1 MARRG
6 RELARAATLVDVA
19 QLAGVSAM
27 TASRALHRPGLVAPE
42 TAERVRNAVES
53 LAYVPNRL
61 AGGLSSQR
69 RHVVMAVVPST
80 LNPIFAELV
89 HGLRD
94 ELAGAGYQLFLG
106 LSDYTAGGEDRLIQ
120 AIVGQRPDGI
130 ILTGVVHSREVR
142 RLLLKGHIP
151 VVETWDLTSKPI
163 DMLVGFSNE
172 RVGQDAAAF
181 FLDHGRR
188 RPALVFGDDQRAQ
201 ARRAGFLGLLAERG
215 VPLAGE
221 VLVKAPPSVRDGR
234 EAARSLLCGSRAP
247 DCIFSSS
254 DQLALGVLFEATALR
269 IPVPEKLAIIGFG
282 NTAMSEQ
289 TIPPLTVVA
298 VDGGRIGRE
307 AARSLI
313 DALGRS
319 PGKRRVRPRV
329 LDVGYRILERGTT

>member
-1 MARRG
+1 M
-6 RELARAATLVDVA
+6 
-19 QLAGVSAM
+19 AGVSAM
-27 TASRALHRPGLVAPE
+27 TASRALHRPALVAPE
-42 TAERVRNAVES
+42 TAERVRSAVET

-89 HGLRD
+89 HGLRN
-94 ELAGAGYQLFLG
+94 ELESAGYQLFLG
-106 LSDYTAGGEDRLIQ
+106 LSDYRAGGEDQLIQ

-151 VVETWDLTSKPI
+151 VVETWDYSPKPI

-172 RVGQDAAAF
+172 RVGRDAAAF
-181 FLDHGRR
+181 LLDHGRR

-201 ARRAGFLGLLAERG
+201 MRRAGFRALLEERG

-221 VLVKAPPSVRDGR
+221 ILVKAPPSVRDGR
-234 EAARSLLCGSRAP
+234 EAARTLLASSNPP
-247 DCIFSSS
+247 DSVFSSS
-254 DQLALGVLFEATALR
+254 DQLATGVLFEATAR
-269 IPVPEKLAIIGFG
+269 GVAVPETLAIMGFG

-289 TIPPLTVVA
+289 TNPPLTVVA

-313 DALGRS
+313 DALERS
-319 PGKRRVRPRV
+319 PGKRRTRPRV